1 MSVRIGALYTVN
13 DTLSRT
19 VIARSSADTD
29 IAQTNGIETEIAV
42 GMTTPPEIEMEIAV
56 PVVSVTDERMH
67 ASGII

>member
-42 GMTTPPEIEMEIAV
+42 

-67 ASGII
+67 TSGII